1 MDHIVRVDDFF
12 DGLEVHVE
20 ECHCQR
26 TATDFERV
34 VGVLDDG
41 EKVFDDVEVGFA
53 GLVVDGE
60 VQDTVEEFLVG
71 VGEDRVSFEVGVVR
85 V

>member
-1 MDHIVRVDDFF
+1 M
-12 DGLEVHVE
+12 
-20 ECHCQR
+20 
-26 TATDFERV
+26 
-34 VGVLDDG
+34 LDDG

-53 GLVVDGE
+53 SLVVDGE